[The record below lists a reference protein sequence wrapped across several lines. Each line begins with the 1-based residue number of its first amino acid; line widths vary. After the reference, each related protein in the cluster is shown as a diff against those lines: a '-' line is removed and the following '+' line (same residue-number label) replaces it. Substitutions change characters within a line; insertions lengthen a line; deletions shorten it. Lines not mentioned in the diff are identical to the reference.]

1 MAPMSVLVVL
11 LAVVV
16 ALLAVLVTGLLR
28 SHAEILRA
36 LHELGVGLDPA
47 VGPGAGSRST
57 RAAVVPPRPGSRA
70 TARMGTDLAGTSP
83 AGDAVSIAVVDVEH
97 PTLLAFLTSGCT
109 TCVEFWNAFAD
120 ARTLRVPGDARL
132 VVVTKGPEAESPD
145 RLRKFTPRDVPVVM
159 SSAAWDDYDVQVA
172 PYFAFVD
179 GRTGA
184 VIGEGA
190 ASTWTHLHDI
200 LTQALADAGVEWR
213 GSRRHRSASNSRA
226 REAHADAQ
234 LLASG
239 IEPGDPSLYPGLQR
253 DPPGTPDA

>member
-47 VGPGAGSRST
+47 GGSAPGPGST
-57 RAAVVPPRPGSRA
+57 RAGVVPPRPRA
-70 TARMGTDLAGTSP
+70 EARMGADLAGTSP

-97 PTLLAFLTSGCT
+97 ATLLAFLTSGCT

-120 ARTLRVPGDARL
+120 ARALRVPGDARL

-145 RLRKFTPRDVPVVM
+145 RLRKFVPRDVPVVM

-184 VIGEGA
+184 VVGEGA
-190 ASTWTHLHDI
+190 ASTWNHLQDI

-226 REAHADAQ
+226 REARADAQ

-239 IEPGDPSLYPGLQR
+239 IEPGDPSLYPGLVR
-253 DPPGTPDA
+253 DPAGTTDA